1 MSMENAIKIYAK
13 DNDKLALKVTKGHFS
28 SDRFH
33 VNYYIDMSSLKMR
46 QSSAVAVAKAMV
58 KKYVN
63 RVELSK
69 SFGVSEEMLQYSKAF
84 ATKRTIDTVICMD
97 GCEVIG
103 AYVAQE
109 LSSMGFSTTNAHKTS
124 YIITPE
130 FDSAGQMV
138 VRENIK
144 PMLKDKH
151 VLVVLATAMSGHT
164 IEKSLRCIESYGG
177 IVEGISVIFGVVNE
191 IEGHPVN
198 AVFSVEDIPD
208 FRRSDPKDCP
218 DCKNHV
224 KMDAIIN
231 SYGYTPLD

>member
-1 MSMENAIKIYAK
+1 MSMGEATKIYAK

-33 VNYYIDMSSLKMR
+33 VNYYIDMTSLKMR
-46 QSSAVAVAKAMV
+46 QSNAEAVAKAMV

-84 ATKRTIDTVICMD
+84 ATKKIIDTVICMD

-109 LSSMGFSTTNAHKTS
+109 LSSMGFNTTNTHKTS

-208 FRRSDPKDCP
+208 FRLSDPHNCP

-224 KMDAIIN
+224 KMDAIVN

>member
-124 YIITPE
+124 YIITRE

-198 AVFSVEDIPD
+198 AVISVEDIPD
-208 FRRSDPKDCP
+208 FRLSDPKDCP